1 MHMKLYT
8 VLLDSRCPKDKTL
21 KNCELMEYLQTQ
33 KLFKSNKKQPNLLKP
48 TAETYR
54 LARAEY
60 IRAISEMHQICDKCQ
75 ETKKVRS

>member
-8 VLLDSRCPKDKTL
+8 VLLDCRCPKGKTL
-21 KNCELMEYLQTQ
+21 KSCELMEYLRTQ
-33 KLFKSNKKQPNLLKP
+33 KLFKITKQYNLLKP

-60 IRAISEMHQICDKCQ
+60 IQAIGEMHRICNKCQ
-75 ETKKVRS
+75 EATKEKIK